1 MQVYSLALVDTGNLE
16 KSTLVYSEFW
26 EMIGG
31 KMLEKNNVRE
41 NTTEKGGKRLKE
53 LGKGEKIKFHIDGL
67 DQVFEVF

>member
-1 MQVYSLALVDTGNLE
+1 
-16 KSTLVYSEFW
+16 
-26 EMIGG
+26 
-31 KMLEKNNVRE
+31 MLEKNNVRE